1 MQGKKKMVQYGT
13 TKISMKQTTAAWEIP
28 FYSVCPGIHS
38 LLTEKQHLV
47 E

>member
-1 MQGKKKMVQYGT
+1 MQGKKKMVRYSK
-13 TKISMKQTTAAWEIP
+13 TKISKKQTTTALEMV
-28 FYSVCPGIHS
+28 FYSIRPGIHS